1 MISKVQP
8 FELLVDYVTNHAQKG
23 LTIPHADIENIM
35 NVPYRKGCNCLNN
48 QYSYQ
53 IQKAN
58 VKLTEM
64 SLRLEPIQGF
74 GYRIIK
80 DKHYVDSMRKAY
92 NMGVKSIEKA
102 KFIADN
108 TDVQALSKKDYTEWE
123 DVFNKI
129 TDAQAY
135 LSIIPSPVIN
145 KPKKTKATP

>member
-23 LTIPHADIENIM
+23 LTIPHA
-35 NVPYRKGCNCLNN
+35 Y
-48 QYSYQ
+48 
-53 IQKAN
+53 
-58 VKLTEM
+58 
-64 SLRLEPIQGF
+64 
-74 GYRIIK
+74 
-80 DKHYVDSMRKAY
+80 YVDSMRKAY